1 MTGEKPGGLGREAQ
15 APRSQG
21 QGAGGRGG
29 RGAGGTGDSGAG
41 STGVEAQVAQGSAHE
56 HEAPAVPRGGGAE
69 GGARLGTRGEA
80 SVGLW

>member
-15 APRSQG
+15 APRSQ
-21 QGAGGRGG
+21 G

-56 HEAPAVPRGGGAE
+56 HGAPAVPRGGGAE
-69 GGARLGTRGEA
+69 GGVRLGTRGEA